1 MSYPTSKEQIDDPFI
16 RGQVDMFA
24 KLVEYQNKH
33 PLDVK
38 DSVIDFL
45 HEEIKSYC
53 DIDVKKSVYL
63 LKDGEIITE

>member
-1 MSYPTSKEQIDDPFI
+1 MSYPISTEQIDDPFV

-33 PLDVK
+33 PKQID
-38 DSVIDFL
+38 DAVIDFL
-45 HEEIKSYC
+45 REEVKNYC
-53 DIDVKKSVYL
+53 DIDVRKSVYL